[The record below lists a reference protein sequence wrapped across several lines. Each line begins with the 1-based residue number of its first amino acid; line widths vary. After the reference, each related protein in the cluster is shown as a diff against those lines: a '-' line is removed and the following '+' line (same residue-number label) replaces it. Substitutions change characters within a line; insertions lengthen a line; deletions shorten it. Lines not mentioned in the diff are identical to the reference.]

1 MKKIKLLLFSIIPLF
16 LIFMLY
22 FMNSDSIVKWN
33 VIGYI
38 YTALLL
44 IVYIR
49 AYLLYK
55 KHHQVLELYKN
66 HKYNE
71 IIEFNHKP
79 SGLTKN
85 LYLSQTLDIVIALS
99 YWNVDKNQEFHNI
112 ISNIQVKQLQ
122 IYKYFYLFIYY
133 YENENTNDCE
143 EYIKLYNQVI
153 CDYIHDKKYLV
164 FTNIINFVSG
174 ESNPEAEDV
183 LSGITNNILLNND
196 VKTQKI
202 VDRILVKK

>member
-1 MKKIKLLLFSIIPLF
+1 VFHFISR
-16 LIFMLY
+16 
-22 FMNSDSIVKWN
+22 NSVVKWN

-55 KHHQVLELYKN
+55 KHHHVLELYKN

-71 IIEFNHKP
+71 LIKFNHKP
-79 SGLTKN
+79 NGLTKN

-99 YWNVDKNQEFHNI
+99 YWNVDKNQEFYNI
-112 ISNIQVKQLQ
+112 ISNIQAKQLQ

-133 YENENTNDCE
+133 YENGNMNECE

-164 FTNIINFVSG
+164 FTNIISFVSG
-174 ESNPEAEDV
+174 ESNQKTEDV
-183 LSGITNNILLNND
+183 LGGITNNYYCFML
-196 VKTQKI
+196 
-202 VDRILVKK
+202 